1 MPVHSRVDL
10 SMSHQPLPRS
20 FKSVSEMLTDD
31 LRQTILSGGL
41 EEGEYLR
48 QRSLARRYGVSEVA
62 VREALRLLEAEG
74 LVETERRKGAR
85 VVRLS
90 TAEVKE
96 LWELRILLEKHLTLH
111 AVPAF
116 QAEDLAHAEQLVR
129 AMTTERDPVTWL
141 SLNREFHACLYR
153 PSGRL
158 RILRFANNLRNLIDR
173 YLRVHMG
180 VLHNFDIPLREHR
193 SILAAYRKGDALLA
207 VKRVEGHLHR
217 TAESIVAFL
226 ATLKK

>member
-1 MPVHSRVDL
+1 MPPHVKPESPHPT
-10 SMSHQPLPRS
+10 HPLHRS
-20 FKSVSEMLTDD
+20 YQSISEMLTDD

-48 QRSLARRYGVSEVA
+48 QRSLARRHGVSEVV
-62 VREALRLLEAEG
+62 VREALRHLQAEG
-74 LVETERRKGAR
+74 LVETEPRKGAR
-85 VVRLS
+85 VTRLS
-90 TAEVKE
+90 AAEVRE
-96 LWELRILLEKHLTLH
+96 LWELRILLEGHLTQL

-116 QAEDLAHAEQLVR
+116 QPEDLARAEELIQ
-129 AMTTERDPVTWL
+129 AMAQERDPVAWL

-180 VLHNFDIPLREHR
+180 VLQNFAIPLREHR
-193 SILAAYRKGDALLA
+193 SVLAAYRQGDTALA
-207 VKRVEGHLHR
+207 VKRVEAHLKR
-217 TAESIVAFL
+217 TAASIVTFL
-226 ATLKK
+226 TALKK